1 MKRSTVIKMIKET
14 YSVEAEYLWDGE
26 TNAVFRHPIS
36 NKWFGIIMEV
46 KKKNLHIMGYEKSD
60 ESEDVI
66 NVKANPIFIEDLLHE
81 GAFLPAYHMNKKNWV
96 SIRLELIKEAALK
109 KFIDESWN
117 LVKPKVKKTGGV
129 IKITSV

>member
-26 TNAVFRHPIS
+26 THAVFRHPVS

-46 KKKNLHIMGYEKSD
+46 KKKNLHILGYEKSD

-66 NVKANPIFIEDLLHE
+66 NIKSKSYF
-81 GAFLPAYHMNKKNWV
+81 YR
-96 SIRLELIKEAALK
+96 RL
-109 KFIDESWN
+109 
-117 LVKPKVKKTGGV
+117 
-129 IKITSV
+129 TS

>member
-1 MKRSTVIKMIKET
+1 MIKET

-26 TNAVFRHPIS
+26 THAVFRHPVS

-81 GAFLPAYHMNKKNWV
+81 GAFLPAYHMNKKYWV
-96 SIRLELIKEAALK
+96 SIRLDYITETSLK
-109 KFIDESWN
+109 NFIEESWN
-117 LVKPKVKKTGGV
+117 LVKPKIKKRKEP
-129 IKITSV
+129 I

>member
-1 MKRSTVIKMIKET
+1 MIKET

-26 TNAVFRHPIS
+26 THAVFRHPVS

-46 KKKNLHIMGYEKSD
+46 KKKNLHILGYEKSD

-96 SIRLELIKEAALK
+96 SIRLELIKETALK

-117 LVKPKVKKTGGV
+117 LVKPKVKKT
-129 IKITSV
+129 

>member
-1 MKRSTVIKMIKET
+1 MKRSEVIKIISET
-14 YSVEAEYLWDGE
+14 YSVDAEYLWDGE
-26 TNAVFRHPIS
+26 THAVFRHPVS

-46 KKKNLHIMGYEKSD
+46 KKKNLHIEGCEKSC
-60 ESEDVI
+60 ETEDVM
-66 NVKANPIFIEDLLHE
+66 NVKVNPILIEDLLHE
-81 GAFLPAYHMNKKNWV
+81 ETFLPAYHMNKKNWV
-96 SIRLELIKEAALK
+96 SIRLELIKETALK

>member
-26 TNAVFRHPIS
+26 THAVFRHPVS

-81 GAFLPAYHMNKKNWV
+81 GAFLPAYHMKKK
-96 SIRLELIKEAALK
+96 LGKYQ
-109 KFIDESWN
+109 
-117 LVKPKVKKTGGV
+117 T
-129 IKITSV
+129 